1 MRLKLG
7 KYEADF
13 PAWVMLLTLLVADNV
28 YANHCKK
35 GAYKKYLDSKVKA
48 TQNVE
53 GEIEES

>member
-13 PAWVMLLTLLVADNV
+13 PAWIMLLTLLVADNV

-53 GEIEES
+53 GEN